1 VALVVERLMMRRV
14 VRWRC
19 GATVI
24 NQLVIEDGGPTISV
38 PGAFHVSAQSFGLTP
53 SLSDPYA
60 MDRIGM
66 VLRNADRVIVSSTA
80 EPARNG
86 R

>member
-1 VALVVERLMMRRV
+1 MA
-14 VRWRC
+14 
-19 GATVI
+19 AHD
-24 NQLVIEDGGPTISV
+24 QPA
-38 PGAFHVSAQSFGLTP
+38 GAFHVSAQSFGLTP

-80 EPARNG
+80 ERRAMVGDPQG
-86 R
+86 RQCGRRGD